1 MKRKAIA
8 VMILSLVAVMFFVSG
23 ALADKFV
30 CVTNQGLKGADTVGM
45 CVAKGEQF
53 AVVDNRGVVH
63 ILTPQ
68 ELELTKSLNPGLFE
82 QPAYGYK
89 HLKEAPEMKVFGS
102 VPLPK
107 E

>member
-1 MKRKAIA
+1 MKRKAVAIMVLSLAA
-8 VMILSLVAVMFFVSG
+8 VMVLVSM

-30 CVTNQGLKGADTVGM
+30 CVSNQGLRASESVGM
-45 CVAKGEQF
+45 CMARGEQF
-53 AVVDNRGVVH
+53 AVVDNYGIVH

-68 ELELTKSLNPGLFE
+68 ELELTKQLNPGLLE

-89 HLKEAPEMKVFGS
+89 HLQEAPEMKVFGS

-107 E
+107 